1 MTLALSVTEKYV
13 GLEINA
19 EKSLYMFMSQQNA

>member
-1 MTLALSVTEKYV
+1 MTLALSATKKYV
-13 GLEINA
+13 GPEINA